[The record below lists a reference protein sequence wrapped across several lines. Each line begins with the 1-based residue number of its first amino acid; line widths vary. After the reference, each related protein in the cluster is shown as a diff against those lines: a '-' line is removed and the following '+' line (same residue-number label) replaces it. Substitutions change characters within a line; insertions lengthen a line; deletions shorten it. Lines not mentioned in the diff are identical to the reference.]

1 MWIHHTYGS
10 SIHQRMIYTLELRC
24 LNMHSDELVRL
35 YAPSV
40 LSPKFYSSFLLLNFF
55 HMFYASKI
63 MPLKFSCYHFSF
75 QFKPFSHLGG
85 MLRWQNGKIPG
96 KTGKFSAKTENL
108 EMKKF
113 LPHKIVR
120 FCRVFFVFAEFS
132 SS

>member
-1 MWIHHTYGS
+1 MYGYTIHMVHPYIRGW
-10 SIHQRMIYTLELRC
+10 SIHWSSD

-40 LSPKFYSSFLLLNFF
+40 LSSKFYSSFLLLNFF

-120 FCRVFFVFAEFS
+120 FRGVFFVYAEFS
-132 SS
+132 